1 MDDPLFHQGI
11 ECGWNRLSWRVRP
24 GHVLQN
30 KEQCEF
36 FGETLL
42 SKLIT
47 ARDSLRMSILTF
59 VWPTD
64 QPPLQWIF
72 CSRKVRWPVQRCNKR
87 KRDTLPQ
94 HFEAK
99 IFVFSI
105 FRQTRICMVYDVYW
119 SLHWWCNFP
128 ITDTDLHWF
137 LIFSLQKVVGRG
149 AGSWNGARGVLR
161 IERQRFDRKENTKY
175 KIYFFNKNHTKEINS
190 SSCSFHY
197 GRILGSR
204 CTGLSR

>member
-36 FGETLL
+36 FWGDIFIPIDHC
-42 SKLIT
+42 K
-47 ARDSLRMSILTF
+47 RFPKNVR
-59 VWPTD
+59 
-64 QPPLQWIF
+64 LQWIF

-105 FRQTRICMVYDVYW
+105 FRQTRICMVMYDVYW

-204 CTGLSR
+204 CTGLSW